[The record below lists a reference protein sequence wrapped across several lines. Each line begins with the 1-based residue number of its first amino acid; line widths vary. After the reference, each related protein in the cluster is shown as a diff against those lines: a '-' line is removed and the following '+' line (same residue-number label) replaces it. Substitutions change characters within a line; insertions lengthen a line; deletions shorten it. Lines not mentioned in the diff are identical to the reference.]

1 MADDWARPVVHW
13 EIEAVDA
20 DAQRAFYA
28 DLFNWEIGDGPIMQI
43 PPGIG
48 GPEPGPAGHLRQS
61 DRSRVTLYVQV
72 RDLDASVGKAAALG
86 ATVVVERFDIPGGA
100 SLAAIT
106 DPEGNPVTLVQ
117 Q

>member
-1 MADDWARPVVHW
+1 MGDDWARPVVHW

-20 DAQRAFYA
+20 EAQRAFYA
-28 DLFNWEIGDGPIMQI
+28 SLFNWEIGDGAVMQI
-43 PPGIG
+43 SAGIG
-48 GPEPGPAGHLRQS
+48 GPEPGPGGHLRQS

-72 RDLDASVGKAAALG
+72 RDIQASLVKATDLG
-86 ATVVVERFDIPGGA
+86 ATVLAEPFDIPGGPT
-100 SLAAIT
+100 LAAIT